1 MPPTPIAN
9 DEMTKSGHIS
19 KTRYYFKVVSLR
31 WKDLNEFGI
40 SALKGY
46 FNGVN
51 ECEAIHSILVRVGTE
66 ILVP

>member
-1 MPPTPIAN
+1 MGTIP
-9 DEMTKSGHIS
+9 
-19 KTRYYFKVVSLR
+19 KTRYYFGVVSLR